1 MKKTILFTA
10 LIILLATS
18 CKNDKKA
25 QTADNQTTEIINEIP
40 FLGSWTRSFDMG
52 NNTNA
57 TVNYNI
63 YKDSIQYEML
73 GPMNTKYTLVKDV
86 FSPKGDRWVGKR
98 GEIPYVIFVKNSSK
112 DAITLLKMKV
122 ESKSKALLMPFP
134 SDTARSK
141 FSSWNTFKKK

>member
-1 MKKTILFTA
+1 MKKTILFIA
-10 LIILLATS
+10 LILLLATS
-18 CKNDKKA
+18 CKNDKKEKTTDQ
-25 QTADNQTTEIINEIP
+25 QTIKITNKIP
-40 FLGSWTRSFDMG
+40 FLGNWTRSFDMG
-52 NNTNA
+52 NNINA

-63 YKDSIQYEML
+63 YQDSIQYEML
-73 GPMNTKYTLVKDV
+73 GPMNTKYTLVKDT
-86 FSPKGDRWVGKR
+86 FYPKDNRWIGKR

-122 ESKSKALLMPFP
+122 ESKSKALSMPFP